1 MKWGEE
7 VETHMKKK
15 YQKPAVESEAVFETL
30 AAGCGL
36 LNPADDINCDPDAGL
51 GPINQSG

>member
-1 MKWGEE
+1 
-7 VETHMKKK
+7 MKKK

-51 GPINQSG
+51 GPINQSGN